1 MNLCKVIFDM
11 DRLVLVTVMATVM
24 SILATPVMAQQSGDT
39 AALTVSLRAADG
51 TAVVGETVALQ
62 RLPDEADIAP
72 PCRTNML
79 GACTWYV
86 GRGLYQVLFA
96 RSLDEVSALALAEGG
111 LRGFG
116 LTVGEEAITYH
127 FTFHGDGHV
136 YFDAAPDAAAPVP
149 IIPTAEHLHGGVEE
163 ISALQATV
171 MPTATKEPAVVD
183 VSDLVA
189 DEVTEGDGAPVGQP
203 DEPKSTAGGWRL
215 LILAATG
222 LMAGSGLHWWTR
234 RRGRRQSDAGPR
246 SRPTID
252 AATTQEQNDA

>member
-1 MNLCKVIFDM
+1 MIVSKVLAM
-11 DRLVLVTVMATVM
+11 VVLTLFSAPAVIIA
-24 SILATPVMAQQSGDT
+24 AQQTNDT
-39 AALTVSLRAADG
+39 VALTVRLRAANG
-51 TAVVGETVALQ
+51 TAVVDETVSLQ

-72 PCRTNML
+72 RCRTDML

-86 GRGLYQVLFA
+86 ERGLYQVLFA

-116 LTVGEEAITYH
+116 LTVGESPITYH
-127 FTFHGDGHV
+127 FTFHNDGHV
-136 YFDAAPDAAAPVP
+136 YFDAAPHAATPVP

-163 ISALQATV
+163 MPTPQATV

-183 VSDLVA
+183 VSDLAA

-234 RRGRRQSDAGPR
+234 RRGQRQSDAGPR